1 MDCEVLISKFPVSSI
16 QLHALFV
23 SMFLNII
30 CFCSTLCIIHLNQW
44 HGTFLLQFPHICLE
58 IFNYVVV
65 HKIWNRRSGVNF
77 NLLDRIVLSTCLW
90 KLYLILHLLLLKW
103 IHGIP
108 PSHSREF
115 QSGYL
120 QLWSSI
126 FSWCSNEAYS
136 YATKNSNCC
145 GAAEAEERV
154 VAYPVLPLRQPQQ
167 NSCQMIL
174 KFQVHLLY
182 YI

>member
-30 CFCSTLCIIHLNQW
+30 CFCSTLCTTHLNQW

-108 PSHSREF
+108 PPPLPI
-115 QSGYL
+115 QG
-120 QLWSSI
+120 
-126 FSWCSNEAYS
+126 
-136 YATKNSNCC
+136 NSNQVTCSF
-145 GAAEAEERV
+145 GLQFFLDV
-154 VAYPVLPLRQPQQ
+154 QMKHTLTPQR
-167 NSCQMIL
+167 IL
-174 KFQVHLLY
+174 TAVGLLKQKRE
-182 YI
+182 

>member
-1 MDCEVLISKFPVSSI
+1 MDREVLISKFPVSSI

-30 CFCSTLCIIHLNQW
+30 CFCSTLCTTHLNQW

-103 IHGIP
+103 IHGISRP
-108 PSHSREF
+108 PLPFKGIPIRLLAALVFNFFLMFKWSILLRHKEF
-115 QSGYL
+115 
-120 QLWSSI
+120 
-126 FSWCSNEAYS
+126 
-136 YATKNSNCC
+136 
-145 GAAEAEERV
+145 
-154 VAYPVLPLRQPQQ
+154 
-167 NSCQMIL
+167 
-174 KFQVHLLY
+174 
-182 YI
+182 